1 MIEPCPFCG
10 VDLVRLHYKE
20 ADGWPE
26 WVECANCHA
35 TGDKRTFK
43 QDAIDSWNR
52 LSRIVRAAEQVTDK
66 YEIFHQKRFSYCPME
81 EFERAEHEYTDSVIR
96 LGEIVSGMP
105 VEGGWRDGR

>member
-35 TGDKRTFK
+35 TGDKRALK

-52 LSRIVRAAEQVTDK
+52 LSRIVRAAEAWAWERKAYGTA
-66 YEIFHQKRFSYCPME
+66 PMNYNDLYG
-81 EFERAEHEYTDSVIR
+81 AEGDLYDAIK
-96 LGEIVSGMP
+96 
-105 VEGGWRDGR
+105 VEGGRADGR